1 MFSMERR
8 QNAGRLTREAGTQV
22 LAAVTKSPGVMV
34 VDDVAEPGPPGPQDV
49 ILRPEV
55 VGICGSDLH
64 MYSGEVG
71 ALSGARSFFPRIQGH
86 ELCAVIAETGPDC
99 PGGLRAG
106 DRVAVWPLR
115 GCGRCY
121 PCRIGRPNACVSL
134 ELVGIHRDGGL
145 QQLLCV
151 PAPQVFGVGDL
162 DAESAAFIEP
172 MSIAVH
178 ALQRAD
184 LHPGRRVVVLG
195 AGPIGLATVMAATAA
210 GVRVMA
216 TDPVAGRRDLAARMG
231 AELVAWGDHGELLA
245 AVAQWTRGQGPPRV
259 IDTTGDPAALAQ
271 AAEMVCS
278 AGRVVVVGMS
288 AAAAPL
294 RSGIFPE
301 KEIDVVGSSCAT
313 ATDFRAAVRL
323 VAQHR
328 DSIAALLTHRFPLTR
343 AREAIETVVNSQ
355 ADVVKVLINVSGHK

>member
-1 MFSMERR
+1 M
-8 QNAGRLTREAGTQV
+8 
-22 LAAVTKSPGVMV
+22 LAAVTKAPGVLV
-34 VDDVAEPGPPGPQDV
+34 LDEVAEPGPPGPQDV

-86 ELCAVIAETGPDC
+86 ELGAVIAETGTDC

-121 PCRIGRPNACVSL
+121 PCRIGRANACVSL

-162 DAESAAFIEP
+162 DAGSAAFVEP

-184 LHPGRRVVVLG
+184 VHPGRRIVVLG
-195 AGPIGLATVMAATAA
+195 CGPIGLATVLAAAAA

-216 TDPVAGRRDLAARMG
+216 ADPVPARRDLAVRMG
-231 AELVAWGDHGELLA
+231 AERAAWGDRDELLA

-259 IDTTGDPAALAQ
+259 VDTTGDPAALAQ

-294 RSGIFPE
+294 RSGVFPE

-313 ATDFRAAVRL
+313 AADFRAAVRL
-323 VAQHR
+323 VADHR
-328 DSIAALLTHRFPLTR
+328 DAIAALLTCRFPLTR
-343 AREAIETVVNSQ
+343 VHEAIECAVGSQ
-355 ADVVKVLINVSGHK
+355 AEVVKVLITVSGNE